1 MLHESLHLDSS
12 GFFSSLAQRGGEA
25 LDLLMAHTHTAST
38 EKSLPLMGISDA
50 ARLIGISTVYLRNLE
65 KSGDLPPP
73 EKDETGRRA
82 YTMAHINK
90 IRESLGRLPARSNDS
105 ALAIAFANLKGGSA
119 KTTTSSHFAQY
130 AARQGYR
137 VLLIDMDPQASMT
150 GMFGYN
156 PQLHIEADQTIG
168 PAITGAPALIR
179 NSIRATYWDR
189 LDLIPS
195 NLNLVGAEMALLG
208 MDGNA
213 TRLRAAIDAV
223 SADYDIVV
231 LDAPPALGLLS
242 INVLCASDYIVTPII
257 PTMVDI
263 SSSIQ
268 FFHILESLD
277 NLRLARLSILITRF
291 NSGAEHVR
299 AASMLRSIYGD
310 TILTNQMIES
320 AELLKSGNDMVSV
333 YEISEV
339 RGSRETYRRALGAF
353 DSVNQEIL
361 IHAKSLW
368 DSDTVAAN
376 RGAKR
381 IGARQGESKP

>member
-1 MLHESLHLDSS
+1 MLHETLHLDTG

-25 LDLLMAHTHTAST
+25 LDMLMAQTHTTAT
-38 EKSLPLMGISDA
+38 EKTLPLMGISEA
-50 ARLIGISTVYLRNLE
+50 ARLIGISTVYLRKLE
-65 KSGDLPPP
+65 TSGDVPPAA
-73 EKDETGRRA
+73 KDEAGRRA
-82 YTMAHINK
+82 YSMEHINK
-90 IRESLGRLPARSNDS
+90 IRKSLGRQPKKSNAS
-105 ALAIAFANLKGGSA
+105 AIVVAFANLKGGSA
-119 KTTTSSHFAQY
+119 KTTTSAHFAQY

-137 VLLIDMDPQASMT
+137 VLMIDMDPQASMT
-150 GMFGYN
+150 SLFGYN
-156 PQLHIEADQTIG
+156 PQLHIEAEETIA
-168 PAITGAPALIR
+168 PAIVGQPADIAQ
-179 NSIRATYWDR
+179 SIRQTYWHQ
-189 LDLIPS
+189 LDLVPS

-208 MDGNA
+208 MEENA
-213 TRLRAAIDAV
+213 TRLRDAID
-223 SADYDIVV
+223 SASDRYDIIV

-277 NLRLARLSILITRF
+277 KLRLARISILITRF
-291 NSGAEHVR
+291 NGGAEHVR

-333 YEISEV
+333 YEIAEV
-339 RGSRETYRRALGAF
+339 RGSRETYRRALSAF
-353 DSVNQEIL
+353 DAVNQEIL

-368 DSDTVAAN
+368 DADAVAVA
-376 RGAKR
+376 REAKKAGAVR
-381 IGARQGESKP
+381 

>member
-1 MLHESLHLDSS
+1 MLHESLQLDASS
-12 GFFSSLAQRGGEA
+12 FFASLAQRGSEA
-25 LDLLMAHTHTAST
+25 LDWLMAHTHTASS
-38 EKSLPLMGISDA
+38 EKSLPLFGISEA

-65 KSGDLPPP
+65 KNGELPAPG
-73 EKDETGRRA
+73 KDATGRRA
-82 YTMAHINK
+82 YSMADINR
-90 IRESLGRLPARSNDS
+90 IRTALGRLPRRANAR
-105 ALAIAFANLKGGSA
+105 ALTIAFANLKGGSA
-119 KTTTSSHFAQY
+119 KTTTSAHFAQY

-150 GMFGYN
+150 GIFGYN
-156 PQLHIEADQTIG
+156 PQLHIPGEDTI
-168 PAITGAPALIR
+168 APALSDTSDLIR
-179 NSIRATYWDR
+179 HSIRTTYWDR
-189 LDLIPS
+189 LDLIPA

-208 MDGNA
+208 MDENA
-213 TRLRAAIDAV
+213 TRLRQAIAHI
-223 SADYDIVV
+223 ATDYDMVV

-268 FFHILESLD
+268 FFHILESLEP
-277 NLRLARLSILITRF
+277 LRLARISILITRF
-291 NSGAEHVR
+291 NGGTEHVR

-333 YEISEV
+333 YEIAEV
-339 RGSRETYRRALGAF
+339 RGSRETYKRALSAF
-353 DSVNQEIL
+353 DAVNQEIL

-368 DSDTVAAN
+368 DADAVAA
-376 RGAKR
+376 
-381 IGARQGESKP
+381 ARTDNALREATP

>member
-1 MLHESLHLDSS
+1 M
-12 GFFSSLAQRGGEA
+12 
-25 LDLLMAHTHTAST
+25 DLLMAHTHTTAQ
-38 EKSLPLMGISDA
+38 EKVLPLMGISEA

-65 KSGDLPPP
+65 KTGELPAAD
-73 EKDETGRRA
+73 KDGVGRRA
-82 YTMAHINK
+82 YSLEHVNK
-90 IRESLGRLPARSNDS
+90 IRQLLGRLPSKSSQS
-105 ALAIAFANLKGGSA
+105 ALVVAFANLKGGSA

-156 PQLHIEADQTIG
+156 PQLHIDADQTM
-168 PAITGAPALIR
+168 APALI
-179 NSIRATYWDR
+179 NSPALINDAIRKTYWDR

-195 NLNLVGAEMALLG
+195 NLNLVSAEMALLG
-208 MDGNA
+208 MTDNA
-213 TRLRAAIDAV
+213 TRLRTAVDAISDE
-223 SADYDIVV
+223 YDIIVM
-231 LDAPPALGLLS
+231 DAPPALGLLS
-242 INVLCASDYIVTPII
+242 INVLCASDYIVAPII

-268 FFHILESLD
+268 FFHILESI
-277 NLRLARLSILITRF
+277 NKLRLARISILITRF
-291 NSGAEHVR
+291 NAGVEHVR
-299 AASMLRSIYGD
+299 AASMLRTIYGD

-339 RGSRETYRRALGAF
+339 RGSRETYRRALNAF

-361 IHAKSLW
+361 IHVKSLW
-368 DSDTVAAN
+368 DSDLIA
-376 RGAKR
+376 AKR
-381 IGARQGESKP
+381 AAKNVNIN

>member
-1 MLHESLHLDSS
+1 MLNEALRLDSA
-12 GFFSSLAQRGGEA
+12 GFFSNLAQRGGEA
-25 LDLLMAHTHTAST
+25 LGLLMQHAHAAAA
-38 EKSLPLMGISDA
+38 EKSLPLLGISEA
-50 ARLIGISTVYLRNLE
+50 ARLVGISTVYLRHLE
-65 KSGDLPPP
+65 KNGGLPPP
-73 EKDETGRRA
+73 GKDEAGRRA
-82 YTMAHINK
+82 YSLAHINQV
-90 IRESLGRLPARSNDS
+90 RAALGRLPRRSNAA
-105 ALAIAFANLKGGSA
+105 ALAVAFANLKGGSA
-119 KTTTSSHFAQY
+119 KTTTAAHFAQY

-137 VLLIDMDPQASMT
+137 TLLVDMDPQASMT

-156 PQLHIEADQTIG
+156 PQLDIDAGQTI
-168 PAITGAPALIR
+168 APALADDPQLIR
-179 NSIRATYWDR
+179 DSIRPTYWDR
-189 LDLIPS
+189 LDLVPS
-195 NLNLVGAEMALLG
+195 NLNLVAAEMALLA

-213 TRLRAAIDAV
+213 GRLASALDAV
-223 SADYDIVV
+223 GADYDLIV

-277 NLRLARLSILITRF
+277 RLRLARLSILITRF
-291 NSGAEHVR
+291 NGGTEHVR

-333 YEISEV
+333 YEIGEV
-339 RGSRETYRRALGAF
+339 RGSRETYRRALSAF
-353 DSVNQEIL
+353 DAVNQEIL

-368 DSDTVAAN
+368 DADTVAA
-376 RGAKR
+376 RRA
-381 IGARQGESKP
+381 GEAAP

>member
-1 MLHESLHLDSS
+1 MLHESLRLDTS
-12 GFFSSLAQRGGEA
+12 GFFSNLAQRGSEA
-25 LDLLMAHTHTAST
+25 LNLLMSYTHTGAT

-50 ARLIGISTVYLRNLE
+50 SRLIGISTVYLRNLE
-65 KSGDLPPP
+65 KNGDLPPP
-73 EKDETGRRA
+73 KKDDAGRRA
-82 YTMAHINK
+82 YSLADVNA
-90 IRESLGRLPARSNDS
+90 IRERLGRLPEKRTPR
-105 ALAIAFANLKGGSA
+105 ALVVAFANLKGGSA

-130 AARQGYR
+130 AARRGYR

-156 PQLHIEADQTIG
+156 PQLDILADYTIA
-168 PAITGAPALIR
+168 PSLTGAPQLITR
-179 NSIRATYWDR
+179 SIRKTYWDR

-208 MDGNA
+208 MDNNA
-213 TRLRAAIDAV
+213 TRLRSAV
-223 SADYDIVV
+223 DSISGQYDIVV

-242 INVLCASDYIVTPII
+242 INVLCASDYIITPII

-268 FFHILESLD
+268 FFHILESLND
-277 NLRLARLSILITRF
+277 LRLARISILITRF
-291 NSGAEHVR
+291 NSGTEHVR

-310 TILTNQMIES
+310 AILTSQMIES

-333 YEISEV
+333 YEIGEV

-361 IHAKSLW
+361 IHAQSLW
-368 DSDTVAAN
+368 DADTLAVQRATRQHTSDIKATV
-376 RGAKR
+376 
-381 IGARQGESKP
+381 

>member
-1 MLHESLHLDSS
+1 MLHKTLHLDTG

-25 LDLLMAHTHTAST
+25 LDMLMAHTHTAAT
-38 EKSLPLMGISDA
+38 EKTLPLMGISEA
-50 ARLIGISTVYLRNLE
+50 ARLIGISTVYLRKLE
-65 KSGDLPPP
+65 TEGSVPPAA
-73 EKDETGRRA
+73 KDENGRRA
-82 YTMAHINK
+82 YSMEHVNK
-90 IRESLGRLPARSNDS
+90 IRQSLGRLPKRNNAS
-105 ALAIAFANLKGGSA
+105 AIVIAFANLKGGSA
-119 KTTTSSHFAQY
+119 KTTTAAHFAQY

-137 VLLIDMDPQASMT
+137 ILLIDMDPQASMT
-150 GMFGYN
+150 GLFGYN
-156 PQLHIEADQTIG
+156 PQLHIEAEQTI
-168 PAITGAPALIR
+168 APAVTGPCETIR
-179 NSIRATYWDR
+179 QSIRPTYWHR
-189 LDLIPS
+189 LDLVPS

-208 MDGNA
+208 MAENA
-213 TRLRAAIDAV
+213 TRLRDAV
-223 SADYDIVV
+223 DSVGGDYDIVI

-268 FFHILESLD
+268 FFHILESI
-277 NLRLARLSILITRF
+277 NTLRLARLSILITRF
-291 NSGAEHVR
+291 NGGTEHVR

-333 YEISEV
+333 YEIAEI

-353 DSVNQEIL
+353 DAVNQEIL

-368 DSDTVAAN
+368 DSDTVATARDARKAEAN
-376 RGAKR
+376 RGQA
-381 IGARQGESKP
+381 

>member
-1 MLHESLHLDSS
+1 MLNEALRLDSA
-12 GFFSSLAQRGGEA
+12 GFFSNLAQRGGEA
-25 LDLLMAHTHTAST
+25 LGLLMQHAHAAAA
-38 EKSLPLMGISDA
+38 EKSLPLLGISEA
-50 ARLIGISTVYLRNLE
+50 ARLVGISTVYLRHLE
-65 KSGDLPPP
+65 KNGGLPAPA
-73 EKDETGRRA
+73 KDEAGRRA
-82 YTMAHINK
+82 YSLAHINQV
-90 IRESLGRLPARSNDS
+90 REALGRLPKRSNAA
-105 ALAIAFANLKGGSA
+105 ALTVAFANLKGGSA
-119 KTTTSSHFAQY
+119 KTTTAAHFAQY

-137 VLLIDMDPQASMT
+137 TLLVDMDPQASMT

-156 PQLHIEADQTIG
+156 PQLDIDAGQTI
-168 PAITGAPALIR
+168 APALAGDPRLIR
-179 NSIRATYWDR
+179 DSIRPTYWDR
-189 LDLIPS
+189 LDLVPS
-195 NLNLVGAEMALLG
+195 NLNLVAAEMALLA

-213 TRLRAAIDAV
+213 GRLASALDAV
-223 SADYDIVV
+223 GADYDLIV

-277 NLRLARLSILITRF
+277 RLRLARLSILITRF
-291 NSGAEHVR
+291 NGGSEHVR

-333 YEISEV
+333 YEIGEV
-339 RGSRETYRRALGAF
+339 RGSRETYRRAVSAF
-353 DSVNQEIL
+353 DAVNQEIL

-368 DSDTVAAN
+368 DADRVAAH
-376 RGAKR
+376 RA
-381 IGARQGESKP
+381 GEALP

>member
-1 MLHESLHLDSS
+1 MLHETLHLDAA

-25 LDLLMAHTHTAST
+25 LGMLMAQAHAAAA
-38 EKSLPLMGISDA
+38 EKTLPPMGISEA
-50 ARLIGISTVYLRNLE
+50 ARLIGISTVYLRKLE
-65 KSGDLPPP
+65 TEGGVPPP
-73 EKDETGRRA
+73 GKDAAGRRA
-82 YTMAHINK
+82 YTMEQVNA
-90 IRESLGRLPARSNDS
+90 IRASLGRQPKKSNAS
-105 ALAIAFANLKGGSA
+105 AIVLAFANLKGGSA
-119 KTTTSSHFAQY
+119 KTTTAAHFAQY

-137 VLLIDMDPQASMT
+137 VLLVDMDPQASMT
-150 GMFGYN
+150 GLFGYN
-156 PQLHIEADQTIG
+156 PQLHIEAEDTAG
-168 PAITGAPALIR
+168 PAIAGRPEAIAR
-179 NSIRATYWDR
+179 AIRATYWHR
-189 LDLIPS
+189 LDLVPS

-208 MDGNA
+208 MADNA
-213 TRLRAAIDAV
+213 TRLRAALDQA
-223 SADYDIVV
+223 ADRYDLIV

-277 NLRLARLSILITRF
+277 KLRLARLSILITRF
-291 NSGAEHVR
+291 NGGAEHVR

-333 YEISEV
+333 YEIAEV
-339 RGSRETYRRALGAF
+339 RGSRETYRRALAAF
-353 DSVNQEIL
+353 DAVNQEIL

-368 DSDTVAAN
+368 DADAVAAA
-376 RGAKR
+376 RA
-381 IGARQGESKP
+381 ARQAETLP

>member
-1 MLHESLHLDSS
+1 MLHETLHLDTS

-25 LDLLMAHTHTAST
+25 LDMLMAHTHTTAT
-38 EKSLPLMGISDA
+38 EKSLPLMGISEA
-50 ARLIGISTVYLRNLE
+50 ARLIGISTVYLRKLE
-65 KSGDLPPP
+65 TIGDVPPAG
-73 EKDETGRRA
+73 KDQNGRRA
-82 YTMAHINK
+82 YSMEHVNK
-90 IRESLGRLPARSNDS
+90 IRESLGRLPKKNHA
-105 ALAIAFANLKGGSA
+105 AAIVIAFANLKGGSA
-119 KTTTSSHFAQY
+119 KTTTAAHFAQY

-137 VLLIDMDPQASMT
+137 ILMIDMDPQASMT
-150 GMFGYN
+150 GLFGYN
-156 PQLHIEADQTIG
+156 PQLHIEAGQTIA
-168 PAITGAPALIR
+168 PAITHAHKAIR
-179 NSIRATYWDR
+179 QSIRKTYWHR
-189 LDLIPS
+189 LDLVPS

-208 MDGNA
+208 MDENA
-213 TRLRAAIDAV
+213 TRLRDAV
-223 SADYDIVV
+223 DSIGGDYDIIV

-277 NLRLARLSILITRF
+277 KLRLARLSILITRF
-291 NSGAEHVR
+291 NGGTEHVR

-333 YEISEV
+333 YEIAEI
-339 RGSRETYRRALGAF
+339 RGSRETYRRALSAF
-353 DSVNQEIL
+353 DAVNQEIL

-368 DSDTVAAN
+368 DSDRVAMI
-376 RGAKR
+376 RDAKKLE
-381 IGARQGESKP
+381 AVQ

>member
-1 MLHESLHLDSS
+1 MLNESLRLDSA
-12 GFFSSLAQRGGEA
+12 GFFSNLAQRGGEA
-25 LDLLMAHTHTAST
+25 LGLLMQHAHAAAA
-38 EKSLPLMGISDA
+38 EKSLPLMGISEA
-50 ARLIGISTVYLRNLE
+50 ARLIGISTVYLRHLE
-65 KSGDLPPP
+65 KNGGLPPP
-73 EKDETGRRA
+73 DKDEAGRRA
-82 YTMAHINK
+82 YSLAHVNQV
-90 IRESLGRLPARSNDS
+90 RETLGRLPRRGNAA
-105 ALAIAFANLKGGSA
+105 ALAVAFANLKGGSA
-119 KTTTSSHFAQY
+119 KTTTAAHFAQY

-137 VLLIDMDPQASMT
+137 TLLVDMDPQASMT

-156 PQLHIEADQTIG
+156 PQLDIEAGQTI
-168 PAITGAPALIR
+168 APALADDPGLIR
-179 NSIRATYWDR
+179 DAIRPTYWDG
-189 LDLIPS
+189 LDLVPS
-195 NLNLVGAEMALLG
+195 NLNLVAAEMALLG

-213 TRLRAAIDAV
+213 GRLSQALDSVGAG
-223 SADYDIVV
+223 YDLIV

-242 INVLCASDYIVTPII
+242 INVLSAADYIVTPII

-277 NLRLARLSILITRF
+277 RLRLARLSILITRF
-291 NSGAEHVR
+291 NGGAEHVR

-333 YEISEV
+333 YEIAEV

-353 DSVNQEIL
+353 DAVNQEIL

-368 DSDTVAAN
+368 DADTVAA
-376 RGAKR
+376 RRAGE
-381 IGARQGESKP
+381 ARP

>member
-1 MLHESLHLDSS
+1 MLHESLHLDSG

-25 LDLLMAHTHTAST
+25 LDLLMAHTHTKAA
-38 EKSLPLMGISDA
+38 EKSLPLLGISEA
-50 ARLIGISTVYLRNLE
+50 ARLVGISTVYLRKLE
-65 KSGDLPPP
+65 TAGELPAPA
-73 EKDETGRRA
+73 KDEAGRRA
-82 YTMAHINK
+82 YSMAQVNA
-90 IRESLGRLPARSNDS
+90 IRAALGRLPKNQSGK
-105 ALAIAFANLKGGSA
+105 AIVVAFANLKGGSA
-119 KTTTSSHFAQY
+119 KTTTAAHFAQY

-137 VLLIDMDPQASMT
+137 VLLADMDPQASMT
-150 GMFGYN
+150 GLFGYN
-156 PQLHIEADQTIG
+156 PQLHIAAEETLG
-168 PAITGAPALIR
+168 PALVGEPGAIR
-179 NSIRATYWDR
+179 QSIRPTYWHR
-189 LDLIPS
+189 LDLAPS

-208 MDGNA
+208 MGDNA
-213 TRLRAAIDAV
+213 TRLRAAVDGVAGE
-223 SADYDIVV
+223 YDMIV

-268 FFHILESLD
+268 FFHILESLPT
-277 NLRLARLSILITRF
+277 LRLSRLSILITRF
-291 NSGAEHVR
+291 NGGVEHVR

-333 YEISEV
+333 YEIAEI

-353 DSVNQEIL
+353 DAVNQEIL

-368 DSDTVAAN
+368 DSDTVAVA
-376 RGAKR
+376 RAAK
-381 IGARQGESKP
+381 AEAA